1 VACWRRSMRS
11 VKLLC
16 CSVIARDPPHVGS
29 FGSDR
34 VLRATKRRTHL
45 VKQARRLG

>member
-1 VACWRRSMRS
+1 M
-11 VKLLC
+11 KMLC
-16 CSVIARDPPHVGS
+16 CSLIVRDPTHVGC

-34 VLRATKRRTHL
+34 VMRATKRRTHL